1 MTEKYTA
8 YLSMLAVRDQA
19 LCSLA
24 ALAIGVA
31 LAWEL
36 IKLWPEPWTDA
47 VRRLYLIGGM
57 VLYVITLIVV
67 ALMGDGPNV

>member
-8 YLSMLAVRDQA
+8 YIQMLAVRDQA

-36 IKLWPEPWTDA
+36 LSLWPAPWYPA

-57 VLYVITLIVV
+57 MLYVITLVL
-67 ALMGDGPNV
+67 AAMMGDGSNV

>member
-8 YLSMLAVRDQA
+8 YIQMLAVRDQA

-36 IKLWPEPWTDA
+36 IRLWPAPWTDA
-47 VRRLYLIGGM
+47 IRRLYLIGGM
-57 VLYVITLIVV
+57 ALYVITLIVV
-67 ALMGDGPNV
+67 AMMGDGTNV